1 MKLETQKIKGK
12 DYVLVNERVKAFRS
26 HENFKD
32 MSIETEIVDMS
43 ENRVVMVARVK
54 DSNGNIRASGHAEEI
69 LSKSGVNAT
78 SFLENCETSAVG
90 RCLGFLGIGVDD
102 SIATFEE
109 VDQAIER
116 QNKIEEEPEA
126 KIVKEGKIKQS
137 HAQAEEKFDWKN
149 VVCPF
154 PKHKNKKLGDI
165 AEIDESFMSWMAGL
179 DDIKSAE
186 LRSGVAQWLRE
197 KNNNGKQGF
206 NRIA

>member
-1 MKLETQKIKGK
+1 L
-12 DYVLVNERVKAFRS
+12 
-26 HENFKD
+26 
-32 MSIETEIVDMS
+32 
-43 ENRVVMVARVK
+43 
-54 DSNGNIRASGHAEEI
+54 NGNIRASGHAEEI
-69 LSKSGVNAT
+69 LTKSGVNAT

-116 QNKIEEEPEA
+116 QNEIEEPEA

-149 VVCPF
+149 VACPF
-154 PKHKNKKLGDI
+154 PKHKGKKLGEI
-165 AEIDESFMSWMAGL
+165 AEIDESFMSWMSGL

-186 LRSGVAQWLRE
+186 LRNGVAQWLRE